1 MATEVLTIHK
11 VTALPASGS
20 RVPHA
25 IYIVGPA
32 ANPDHCEL
40 YVTST
45 TGASIRRIINT
56 ADVQTMI
63 GNAIS
68 GGSNINKIVDNI
80 AARDSLAKTDMMQ
93 VYVVTASG
101 AGGDPSVASGGAMYM
116 WRASNSSWIKL
127 YEAES
132 LDIQQ
137 TWNALSGKPTST
149 PAQID
154 AAVAASHGHANMTQ
168 LNKIGEDGSGNL
180 TYGGSLPK
188 IAWSG
193 VDW

>member
-1 MATEVLTIHK
+1 MAAEVLTIHK
-11 VTALPASGS
+11 VTALPVSAS
-20 RVPHA
+20 RVAHA

-32 ANPDHCEL
+32 ADPDHCEL
-40 YVTST
+40 YVTGST
-45 TGASIRRIINT
+45 ATAIKRIINT

-80 AARDSLAKTDMMQ
+80 AARDALAKTDMMQ
-93 VYVVTASG
+93 VYVVAASG
-101 AGGDPSVASGGAMYM
+101 AGGDPTVASGGAMYM
-116 WRASNSSWIKL
+116 WRASTSSWIKL

-137 TWNALSGKPTST
+137 TWAAISGKPSST
-149 PAQID
+149 PSQID
-154 AAVAASHGHANMTQ
+154 AAVAASHGHTNMSQ

-180 TYGGSLPK
+180 TYGGNLPK
-188 IAWSG
+188 TAWSG